1 MSRRRFLAI
10 IMSVFMILSLLPA
23 TVFAETSK
31 ALDGQLKIQGLAAA
45 GTVLSADLKGIKTEG
60 VTEDSVSYE
69 WFRKTP
75 EDEKKEQ
82 QGEKP
87 ELKQL
92 GKEKTYTI
100 VKDDVDSKIVL
111 TITGLED
118 KGFSGSLTATTA
130 TVTETVEAAEQNQTK
145 TELNTEDMGEN
156 ESQDANASEETSE
169 ETLEIPEAKE
179 EDEAGSESVDGI
191 PAATEDTET
200 SQPEQYEQ
208 NTEEEPSLNEYQ
220 EELYPEE
227 GNESSEEAENVE
239 NTEDTENAADNEQTS
254 GDAGSSSVDGI
265 PAATE
270 DGTYGEGDTIP
281 EDTDEKAYQAE
292 AEVGDGSSDVLNFG
306 NVVPG
311 QEDELAQYITIKNTG
326 TETLNFVGISPEHFA
341 VQDIT
346 EPLEAGQSVQVWI
359 APRVGTQPGTYD
371 DTITY
376 QTEEGAE
383 ASFKAQM
390 TITEEAPEDTPTPE
404 PTQIPEDTPTP
415 EPTQV
420 PEDTPTPEPTQVPE
434 DTPTPEP
441 TQVPED
447 TPTPEPTQVPLESK
461 VRSDMAEADFG
472 SVVEG
477 YTEAPQAKT
486 ATLTNEGNAD
496 AVLSDVFSDQG
507 EIRYFDVSL
516 SSQQIS
522 ANGGTAAFSVRPKN
536 NLSAGT
542 YTESF
547 TITDTTSGQNIV
559 LTASVTVDTAKH
571 SLGISTDT
579 LDFASAKK
587 GYSGIGGQQ
596 VTVTNNGNVTETLIQ
611 PTAKYFTVTAS
622 SALTI
627 QPGETAVFTV
637 IPISGLDVNSYQET
651 IKISS
656 EATETAFDAYFQVL
670 KGTVSLTKIQNP
682 SDISGIANGTAKDAQ
697 KLQLPSVVVIE
708 TTGGKAKAKVAW
720 DVQNCS
726 YKVSDTAAQSFTV
739 KGAVTLPDGVD
750 NDNKVELAAY
760 VKVNVEAYT
769 PKKASA
775 DDNKI
780 TGIEHNGVYTTQSK
794 ISFTAVGA
802 GMDNSSPKK
811 GDIRYIPL
819 NWTVINTNTWDE
831 APYTACFGLAKS
843 GDYRLKVVF
852 QQQQYNGESWKNTD
866 AQDAKQVAFSITKA
880 KVTAPGTNVTP
891 TANQKKSVRTNDATV
906 ILPFVIVL
914 LIAVGAI
921 CGIIYYKKKK
931 K

>member
-130 TVTETVEAAEQNQTK
+130 TVAETVEAAEQNQTK

-227 GNESSEEAENVE
+227 SNESSEEAEDVE
-239 NTEDTENAADNEQTS
+239 NTENAADNEQTS
-254 GDAGSSSVDGI
+254 GDAGSSSVEGI

-270 DGTYGEGDTIP
+270 DGTYGEGDSIP

-311 QEDELAQYITIKNTG
+311 QEDDLAQYITIKNTG

-359 APRVGTQPGTYD
+359 APRVGTQPGTYE

-383 ASFKAQM
+383 ASFQAQM
-390 TITEEAPEDTPTPE
+390 TIIEEAPEDTPTPE
-404 PTQIPEDTPTP
+404 PTQI
-415 EPTQV
+415 
-420 PEDTPTPEPTQVPE
+420 PE

-637 IPISGLDVNSYQET
+637 TPTSGLDVNSYQET

-760 VKVNVEAYT
+760 VKVNVEAYA

-843 GDYRLKVVF
+843 GDYTLKVVF

>member
-227 GNESSEEAENVE
+227 SNESSEDVE
-239 NTEDTENAADNEQTS
+239 NTENAADNEQTS
-254 GDAGSSSVDGI
+254 GDAGSSSVEGI

-270 DGTYGEGDTIP
+270 DGTYGEGDSIP

-404 PTQIPEDTPTP
+404 PTQI
-415 EPTQV
+415 

>member
-130 TVTETVEAAEQNQTK
+130 TVAETVEAAEQNQTK

-156 ESQDANASEETSE
+156 ESQNANASEETSE

-227 GNESSEEAENVE
+227 GNESSEDVE
-239 NTEDTENAADNEQTS
+239 NTENAADNEQTS
-254 GDAGSSSVDGI
+254 GDAGSSSVEGI

-270 DGTYGEGDTIP
+270 DGTYGEGDSIP

-311 QEDELAQYITIKNTG
+311 QEDDLAQYITIKNTG

-359 APRVGTQPGTYD
+359 APRVGTQPGTYE

-383 ASFKAQM
+383 ASFQAQM
-390 TITEEAPEDTPTPE
+390 TIIEEAPEDTPTPE
-404 PTQIPEDTPTP
+404 PTQI
-415 EPTQV
+415 

-637 IPISGLDVNSYQET
+637 TPTSGLDVNSYQET

-750 NDNKVELAAY
+750 NDNKVELVAY

-775 DDNKI
+775 DNNKI

-843 GDYRLKVVF
+843 GDYTLKVVF

-866 AQDAKQVAFSITKA
+866 AQDTKQVAFSITKA

>member
-1 MSRRRFLAI
+1 
-10 IMSVFMILSLLPA
+10 
-23 TVFAETSK
+23 
-31 ALDGQLKIQGLAAA
+31 
-45 GTVLSADLKGIKTEG
+45 
-60 VTEDSVSYE
+60 
-69 WFRKTP
+69 
-75 EDEKKEQ
+75 
-82 QGEKP
+82 
-87 ELKQL
+87 
-92 GKEKTYTI
+92 
-100 VKDDVDSKIVL
+100 
-111 TITGLED
+111 
-118 KGFSGSLTATTA
+118 
-130 TVTETVEAAEQNQTK
+130 
-145 TELNTEDMGEN
+145 MGEN

-227 GNESSEEAENVE
+227 SNESSEEAEDVE
-239 NTEDTENAADNEQTS
+239 NTENAADNEQTS
-254 GDAGSSSVDGI
+254 GDAGSSSVEGI

-270 DGTYGEGDTIP
+270 DGTYGEGDSIP

-311 QEDELAQYITIKNTG
+311 QEDDLAQYITIKNTG

-359 APRVGTQPGTYD
+359 APRVGTQPGTYE

-383 ASFKAQM
+383 ASFQAQM
-390 TITEEAPEDTPTPE
+390 TIIEEAPEDTPTPE
-404 PTQIPEDTPTP
+404 PTQIPEDTPMP
-415 EPTQV
+415 ES
-420 PEDTPTPEPTQVPE
+420 TQVPE

-461 VRSDMAEADFG
+461 VRSDMVEADFG

-637 IPISGLDVNSYQET
+637 TPTSGLDVNSYQET

-750 NDNKVELAAY
+750 NDNKVELVAY

-775 DDNKI
+775 DNNKI

-843 GDYRLKVVF
+843 GDYTLKVVF

-866 AQDAKQVAFSITKA
+866 AQDTKQVAFSITKA

>member
-1 MSRRRFLAI
+1 M
-10 IMSVFMILSLLPA
+10 
-23 TVFAETSK
+23 
-31 ALDGQLKIQGLAAA
+31 
-45 GTVLSADLKGIKTEG
+45 
-60 VTEDSVSYE
+60 
-69 WFRKTP
+69 
-75 EDEKKEQ
+75 
-82 QGEKP
+82 
-87 ELKQL
+87 
-92 GKEKTYTI
+92 
-100 VKDDVDSKIVL
+100 DSKIVL

-130 TVTETVEAAEQNQTK
+130 TVAETVEAAEQNQTK

-179 EDEAGSESVDGI
+179 ADEAGSESVDGI

-227 GNESSEEAENVE
+227 GNESSEEAEDVE
-239 NTEDTENAADNEQTS
+239 NTENAADNEQTS
-254 GDAGSSSVDGI
+254 GDAGSSSVEGI

-270 DGTYGEGDTIP
+270 DGTYGEGDSIP

-359 APRVGTQPGTYD
+359 APRVGTQPGTYE

-383 ASFKAQM
+383 ASFQAQM
-390 TITEEAPEDTPTPE
+390 TIIEEAPEDTPTPE
-404 PTQIPEDTPTP
+404 PTQIPEDTPM
-415 EPTQV
+415 
-420 PEDTPTPEPTQVPE
+420 PEPTQVPE

-587 GYSGIGGQQ
+587 GYNGIGGQQ

-637 IPISGLDVNSYQET
+637 TPTSGLDVNSYQET

-760 VKVNVEAYT
+760 VKVNVEAYA

-843 GDYRLKVVF
+843 GDYTLKVVF

-866 AQDAKQVAFSITKA
+866 AQDTKQVAFSITKA

>member
-130 TVTETVEAAEQNQTK
+130 TVAETVEAAEQNQTK

-208 NTEEEPSLNEYQ
+208 NTE
-220 EELYPEE
+220 
-227 GNESSEEAENVE
+227 
-239 NTEDTENAADNEQTS
+239 NAADNEQTS
-254 GDAGSSSVDGI
+254 GDAGSSSVEGI

-270 DGTYGEGDTIP
+270 DGTYGEGDSIP

-311 QEDELAQYITIKNTG
+311 QEDDLAQYITIKNTG

-359 APRVGTQPGTYD
+359 APRVGTQPGTYE

-383 ASFKAQM
+383 ASFQAQM
-390 TITEEAPEDTPTPE
+390 TITEEAPEDTLTPEPTQIPEDTPTPE

-441 TQVPED
+441 TQVP
-447 TPTPEPTQVPLESK
+447 LESK
-461 VRSDMAEADFG
+461 VRSDMVEADFG

-637 IPISGLDVNSYQET
+637 TPTSGLDVNSYQET

-750 NDNKVELAAY
+750 NDNKVELVAY

-775 DDNKI
+775 DNNKI

-843 GDYRLKVVF
+843 GDYTLKVVF

-866 AQDAKQVAFSITKA
+866 AQDTKQVAFSITKV

>member
-130 TVTETVEAAEQNQTK
+130 TVAETVEAAEQNQAK
-145 TELNTEDMGEN
+145 TEPNIEDMGEN
-156 ESQDANASEETSE
+156 ESQDANAAEETSE
-169 ETLEIPEAKE
+169 ETPGIPEAKG

-191 PAATEDTET
+191 PAATEDTEA

-220 EELYPEE
+220 EELYPDES
-227 GNESSEEAENVE
+227 NESSEATEDVE

-270 DGTYGEGDTIP
+270 DGTYGEGDSIP

-292 AEVGDGSSDVLNFG
+292 AEVGDGSSDVLKFG

-346 EPLEAGQSVQVWI
+346 EPLEVGQSVQVWI

-415 EPTQV
+415 EPTQI
-420 PEDTPTPEPTQVPE
+420 PEDTPTPEPTQI
-434 DTPTPEP
+434 
-441 TQVPED
+441 
-447 TPTPEPTQVPLESK
+447 PLESK
-461 VRSDMAEADFG
+461 VSSDMDEADFG

-516 SSQQIS
+516 SSQQIA
-522 ANGGTAAFSVRPKN
+522 ANGGTATFSVRPKN
-536 NLSAGT
+536 NLTAGT

-559 LTASVTVDTAKH
+559 ITASVTVDTAKH
-571 SLGISTDT
+571 SLGISTGT

-611 PTAKYFTVTAS
+611 PTAKYFTVTAAS
-622 SALTI
+622 GLTI

-637 IPISGLDVNSYQET
+637 TPASGLDVNSYQET

-708 TTGGKAKAKVAW
+708 TTGEKAKAKVAW

-726 YKVSDTAAQSFTV
+726 YKASDTAAQSFTV

-819 NWTVINTNTWDE
+819 NWTVINTNTWDR

-843 GDYRLKVVF
+843 GDYTLKVVF

-921 CGIIYYKKKK
+921 CSIIYYKKKK

>member
-31 ALDGQLKIQGLAAA
+31 TLDGQLKIQGLAAA

-130 TVTETVEAAEQNQTK
+130 TVAETVEAAEQNQTK

-156 ESQDANASEETSE
+156 GSQDANASEETSE

-208 NTEEEPSLNEYQ
+208 NTEEEPSLNEYH

-227 GNESSEEAENVE
+227 GNESSEEAEDVE

-254 GDAGSSSVDGI
+254 GDAGSSSVEGI

-404 PTQIPEDTPTP
+404 PTQI
-415 EPTQV
+415 
-420 PEDTPTPEPTQVPE
+420 PE

-627 QPGETAVFTV
+627 QPGKTAVFTV
-637 IPISGLDVNSYQET
+637 TPTSGLDVNSYQET

-843 GDYRLKVVF
+843 GDYTLKVVF

-866 AQDAKQVAFSITKA
+866 AQDTKQVAFSIAKA

>member
-130 TVTETVEAAEQNQTK
+130 TVAETVEAAEQNQTK

-227 GNESSEEAENVE
+227 SNESSEDVE
-239 NTEDTENAADNEQTS
+239 NTENAADNEQTS
-254 GDAGSSSVDGI
+254 GDAGSSSVEGI

-270 DGTYGEGDTIP
+270 DGTYGEGDSIP

-359 APRVGTQPGTYD
+359 APRVGTQPGTYE

-383 ASFKAQM
+383 ASFQAQM

-404 PTQIPEDTPTP
+404 PTQI
-415 EPTQV
+415 
-420 PEDTPTPEPTQVPE
+420 PE

-477 YTEAPQAKT
+477 YTEAPQART

-579 LDFASAKK
+579 LDFGSAKK

-637 IPISGLDVNSYQET
+637 TPTSGLDVNSYQET

-750 NDNKVELAAY
+750 NDNKVELVAY

-775 DDNKI
+775 DNNKI

-843 GDYRLKVVF
+843 GDYTLKVVF

-866 AQDAKQVAFSITKA
+866 AQDTKQVAFSITKA

>member
-60 VTEDSVSYE
+60 VTGDSVSYE

-118 KGFSGSLTATTA
+118 KGFSGSLMATTA
-130 TVTETVEAAEQNQTK
+130 TVAETVEAAEQNQTK

-227 GNESSEEAENVE
+227 GNESSEEAEDVE

-254 GDAGSSSVDGI
+254 GDAGSSSVEGI

-281 EDTDEKAYQAE
+281 EDADEKAYQAE
-292 AEVGDGSSDVLNFG
+292 AEVGDGSTDVLNFG

-359 APRVGTQPGTYD
+359 APRVGTQSGTYD

-383 ASFKAQM
+383 ASFQAQM
-390 TITEEAPEDTPTPE
+390 TITEEGAENTPTQAPENTPTPE
-404 PTQIPEDTPTP
+404 PTQI
-415 EPTQV
+415 
-420 PEDTPTPEPTQVPE
+420 PE

-637 IPISGLDVNSYQET
+637 TPTSGLDVNSYQET

-720 DVQNCS
+720 DVQNCF

-760 VKVNVEAYT
+760 VKVNVEAYA

-843 GDYRLKVVF
+843 GDYTLKVVF

-866 AQDAKQVAFSITKA
+866 AQDTKQVAFSITKA

>member
-118 KGFSGSLTATTA
+118 KGFSGSLMATTA
-130 TVTETVEAAEQNQTK
+130 TVAETVEAAEQNQTK

-227 GNESSEEAENVE
+227 GNESSEEAEDVE

-254 GDAGSSSVDGI
+254 GDAGSSSVEGI

-281 EDTDEKAYQAE
+281 EDADEKAYQAE
-292 AEVGDGSSDVLNFG
+292 AEVGDGSTDVLNFG

-359 APRVGTQPGTYD
+359 APRVGTQSGTYD

-383 ASFKAQM
+383 ASFQAQM
-390 TITEEAPEDTPTPE
+390 TITEEGAENTPTQAPENTPTPE
-404 PTQIPEDTPTP
+404 PTQI
-415 EPTQV
+415 
-420 PEDTPTPEPTQVPE
+420 
-434 DTPTPEP
+434 
-441 TQVPED
+441 PED

-637 IPISGLDVNSYQET
+637 TPTSGLDVNSYQET

-720 DVQNCS
+720 DVQNCF

-760 VKVNVEAYT
+760 VKVNVEAYA

-843 GDYRLKVVF
+843 GDYTLKVVF

-866 AQDAKQVAFSITKA
+866 AQDTKQVAFSITKA

>member
-130 TVTETVEAAEQNQTK
+130 TVAETVEAAEQNQTK

-179 EDEAGSESVDGI
+179 EDGAGSESVDGI

-227 GNESSEEAENVE
+227 GNESSEDVE
-239 NTEDTENAADNEQTS
+239 NTENAADNEQTS
-254 GDAGSSSVDGI
+254 GDAGSSSVEGI

-270 DGTYGEGDTIP
+270 DGTYGEGDSIP

-311 QEDELAQYITIKNTG
+311 QEDDLAQYITIKNTG

-359 APRVGTQPGTYD
+359 APRVGTQPGTYE

-383 ASFKAQM
+383 ASFQAQM
-390 TITEEAPEDTPTPE
+390 TIIEEAPEDTPTPE
-404 PTQIPEDTPTP
+404 PTQI
-415 EPTQV
+415 

-637 IPISGLDVNSYQET
+637 TPTSGLDVNSYQET

-750 NDNKVELAAY
+750 NDNKVELVAY

-775 DDNKI
+775 DNNKI

-843 GDYRLKVVF
+843 GDYTLKVVF

-866 AQDAKQVAFSITKA
+866 AQDTKQVAFSITKA

>member
-118 KGFSGSLTATTA
+118 KGFSGSLMATTA
-130 TVTETVEAAEQNQTK
+130 TVAETVEAAEQNQTK

-227 GNESSEEAENVE
+227 GNESSEEAEDVE

-254 GDAGSSSVDGI
+254 GDAGSSSVEGI

-281 EDTDEKAYQAE
+281 EDADEKAYQAE
-292 AEVGDGSSDVLNFG
+292 AEVGDGSTDVLNFG

-359 APRVGTQPGTYD
+359 APRVGTQSGTYD

-383 ASFKAQM
+383 ASFQAQM
-390 TITEEAPEDTPTPE
+390 TITEEGAENTPTQAPENTPTPE

-415 EPTQV
+415 EPTQI
-420 PEDTPTPEPTQVPE
+420 
-434 DTPTPEP
+434 
-441 TQVPED
+441 PED

-637 IPISGLDVNSYQET
+637 TPTSGLDVNSYQET

-843 GDYRLKVVF
+843 GDYTLKVVF

-866 AQDAKQVAFSITKA
+866 AQDTKQVAFSITKA

-931 K
+931 KKK

>member
-130 TVTETVEAAEQNQTK
+130 TVAETVEAAEQNQTK

-227 GNESSEEAENVE
+227 SNESSENVE
-239 NTEDTENAADNEQTS
+239 NTENAADNEQTS
-254 GDAGSSSVDGI
+254 GDAGSSSVEGI

-270 DGTYGEGDTIP
+270 DGTYGEGDSIP

-311 QEDELAQYITIKNTG
+311 QEDDLAQYITIKNTG

-359 APRVGTQPGTYD
+359 APRVGTQPGTYE

-383 ASFKAQM
+383 ASFQAQM
-390 TITEEAPEDTPTPE
+390 TITEEAPEDTLTPE
-404 PTQIPEDTPTP
+404 PTQI
-415 EPTQV
+415 

-461 VRSDMAEADFG
+461 VRSDMVEADFG

-637 IPISGLDVNSYQET
+637 TPTSGLDVNSCLLYT
-651 IKISS
+651 S
-656 EATETAFDAYFQVL
+656 DAA
-670 KGTVSLTKIQNP
+670 
-682 SDISGIANGTAKDAQ
+682 D
-697 KLQLPSVVVIE
+697 
-708 TTGGKAKAKVAW
+708 
-720 DVQNCS
+720 
-726 YKVSDTAAQSFTV
+726 
-739 KGAVTLPDGVD
+739 
-750 NDNKVELAAY
+750 EL
-760 VKVNVEAYT
+760 
-769 PKKASA
+769 
-775 DDNKI
+775 
-780 TGIEHNGVYTTQSK
+780 
-794 ISFTAVGA
+794 
-802 GMDNSSPKK
+802 
-811 GDIRYIPL
+811 
-819 NWTVINTNTWDE
+819 
-831 APYTACFGLAKS
+831 
-843 GDYRLKVVF
+843 
-852 QQQQYNGESWKNTD
+852 
-866 AQDAKQVAFSITKA
+866 
-880 KVTAPGTNVTP
+880 
-891 TANQKKSVRTNDATV
+891 
-906 ILPFVIVL
+906 
-914 LIAVGAI
+914 
-921 CGIIYYKKKK
+921 
-931 K
+931 

>member
-10 IMSVFMILSLLPA
+10 IMSVFMILSLLPT

-130 TVTETVEAAEQNQTK
+130 TVAETVEAAEQNQTK

-179 EDEAGSESVDGI
+179 ADEAGSESVDGI

-227 GNESSEEAENVE
+227 GNESSEEAEDVE
-239 NTEDTENAADNEQTS
+239 NTENAADNEQTS
-254 GDAGSSSVDGI
+254 GDAGSSSVEGI

-270 DGTYGEGDTIP
+270 DGTYGEGDSIP

-359 APRVGTQPGTYD
+359 APRVGTQPGTYE

-383 ASFKAQM
+383 ASFQAQM
-390 TITEEAPEDTPTPE
+390 TIIEEAPEDTPTPE
-404 PTQIPEDTPTP
+404 PTQIPEDTPM
-415 EPTQV
+415 
-420 PEDTPTPEPTQVPE
+420 PEPTQVPE

-587 GYSGIGGQQ
+587 GYNGIGGQQ

-637 IPISGLDVNSYQET
+637 TPTSGLDVNSYQET

-760 VKVNVEAYT
+760 VKVNVEAYA

>member
-130 TVTETVEAAEQNQTK
+130 TVAETVEAAEQNQTK

-227 GNESSEEAENVE
+227 GNESSEDVE
-239 NTEDTENAADNEQTS
+239 NTENAADNEQTS
-254 GDAGSSSVDGI
+254 GDAGSSSVEGI

-270 DGTYGEGDTIP
+270 DGTYGEGDSIP

-311 QEDELAQYITIKNTG
+311 QEDDLAQYITIKNTG

-359 APRVGTQPGTYD
+359 APRVGTQPGTYE

-383 ASFKAQM
+383 ASFQAQM
-390 TITEEAPEDTPTPE
+390 TIIEEA
-404 PTQIPEDTPTP
+404 
-415 EPTQV
+415 
-420 PEDTPTPEPTQVPE
+420 
-434 DTPTPEP
+434 
-441 TQVPED
+441 PED

-637 IPISGLDVNSYQET
+637 TPTSGLDVNSYQET

-750 NDNKVELAAY
+750 NDNKVELVAY

-775 DDNKI
+775 DNNKI

-843 GDYRLKVVF
+843 GDYTLKVVF

-866 AQDAKQVAFSITKA
+866 AQDTKQVAFSITKA

>member
-118 KGFSGSLTATTA
+118 KGFSGSLMATTA
-130 TVTETVEAAEQNQTK
+130 TVAETVEAAEQNQTK

-227 GNESSEEAENVE
+227 GNESSEEAEDVE

-254 GDAGSSSVDGI
+254 GDAGSSSVEGI

-281 EDTDEKAYQAE
+281 EDADEKAYQAE
-292 AEVGDGSSDVLNFG
+292 AEVGDGSTDVLNFG

-359 APRVGTQPGTYD
+359 APRVGTQSGTYD

-383 ASFKAQM
+383 ASFQAQM
-390 TITEEAPEDTPTPE
+390 TITEEGAENTPTQAPENTPTPE

-415 EPTQV
+415 EPTQI
-420 PEDTPTPEPTQVPE
+420 
-434 DTPTPEP
+434 
-441 TQVPED
+441 PED

-637 IPISGLDVNSYQET
+637 TPTSGLDVNSYQET

-843 GDYRLKVVF
+843 GDYTLKVVF

-866 AQDAKQVAFSITKA
+866 AQDTKQVAFSITKA

>member
-227 GNESSEEAENVE
+227 GNESSEEAEDVE

-346 EPLEAGQSVQVWI
+346 EPLETGQSVQVWI

-404 PTQIPEDTPTP
+404 PTQI
-415 EPTQV
+415 
-420 PEDTPTPEPTQVPE
+420 PE

-622 SALTI
+622 SALII

-637 IPISGLDVNSYQET
+637 TPTSGLDVNSYQET

-760 VKVNVEAYT
+760 VKVNVEAYA

-843 GDYRLKVVF
+843 GDYTLKVVF

-866 AQDAKQVAFSITKA
+866 AQDTKQVAFSITKA

>member
-390 TITEEAPEDTPTPE
+390 TITEEA
-404 PTQIPEDTPTP
+404 
-415 EPTQV
+415 
-420 PEDTPTPEPTQVPE
+420 PE

-852 QQQQYNGESWKNTD
+852 QQQQYNGESWKNHGHFT
-866 AQDAKQVAFSITKA
+866 
-880 KVTAPGTNVTP
+880 
-891 TANQKKSVRTNDATV
+891 
-906 ILPFVIVL
+906 
-914 LIAVGAI
+914 
-921 CGIIYYKKKK
+921 
-931 K
+931 

>member
-130 TVTETVEAAEQNQTK
+130 TVAETVEAAEQNQAK
-145 TELNTEDMGEN
+145 TEPNTEDMGEN
-156 ESQDANASEETSE
+156 ESQDANAAEETSE
-169 ETLEIPEAKE
+169 ETPEIPEAKG

-191 PAATEDTET
+191 PAATEDTEA

-220 EELYPEE
+220 EELYPDES
-227 GNESSEEAENVE
+227 NESSEAAEDVE

-254 GDAGSSSVDGI
+254 GDAGSSSVEGI

-281 EDTDEKAYQAE
+281 EDTDEKVYQAE

-359 APRVGTQPGTYD
+359 APRVGTQPGTYE

-390 TITEEAPEDTPTPE
+390 TITEEEPEPTQIPEDTPTPE

-415 EPTQV
+415 EPTQI
-420 PEDTPTPEPTQVPE
+420 PEDTPTPEPTQIPE

-441 TQVPED
+441 TQI
-447 TPTPEPTQVPLESK
+447 PLESK
-461 VRSDMAEADFG
+461 VSSDMDEADFG

-516 SSQQIS
+516 SSQQIA
-522 ANGGTAAFSVRPKN
+522 ANGGTATFSVRPKN
-536 NLSAGT
+536 NLTAGT

-559 LTASVTVDTAKH
+559 ITASVTVDTAKH
-571 SLGISTDT
+571 SLGISTGT

-611 PTAKYFTVTAS
+611 PTAKYFTVTAAS
-622 SALTI
+622 GLTI

-637 IPISGLDVNSYQET
+637 TPASGLDVNSYQET

-708 TTGGKAKAKVAW
+708 TTGGKAKAKVTW

-726 YKVSDTAAQSFTV
+726 YKASDTAAQSFTV

-760 VKVNVEAYT
+760 VKVNVEAYA

-819 NWTVINTNTWDE
+819 NWTVINTNTWDR

-843 GDYRLKVVF
+843 GDYTLKVVF

-914 LIAVGAI
+914 LLAVGAI

>member
-130 TVTETVEAAEQNQTK
+130 TVAETVEAAEQNQAK
-145 TELNTEDMGEN
+145 TELNTEDMWEN

-179 EDEAGSESVDGI
+179 EDEAGSESVEGI
-191 PAATEDTET
+191 PAATEDTEA

-220 EELYPEE
+220 EEPYPEE
-227 GNESSEEAENVE
+227 GNESSEATDDVE
-239 NTEDTENAADNEQTS
+239 NTENSADNEQTS

-270 DGTYGEGDTIP
+270 DGTYGEVVP
-281 EDTDEKAYQAE
+281 EDTEEKSCQAE

-415 EPTQV
+415 EPTQI
-420 PEDTPTPEPTQVPE
+420 PEDTPTPEPTQI
-434 DTPTPEP
+434 
-441 TQVPED
+441 
-447 TPTPEPTQVPLESK
+447 PLESK
-461 VRSDMAEADFG
+461 VSSDMDEADFG

-516 SSQQIS
+516 SSQQIA
-522 ANGGTAAFSVRPKN
+522 ANGGTATFSVRPKN
-536 NLSAGT
+536 NLTAGT

-559 LTASVTVDTAKH
+559 ITASVTVDTAKH
-571 SLGISTDT
+571 SLGISTGT

-611 PTAKYFTVTAS
+611 PTAKYFTVTAAS
-622 SALTI
+622 GLTI

-637 IPISGLDVNSYQET
+637 TPASGLDVNSYQET

-708 TTGGKAKAKVAW
+708 TTGGKAKAKVTW

-726 YKVSDTAAQSFTV
+726 YKASDTATQSFTV

-760 VKVNVEAYT
+760 VKVNVEAYA

-819 NWTVINTNTWDE
+819 NWTVINTNTWDR

-843 GDYRLKVVF
+843 GDYTLKVVF

-866 AQDAKQVAFSITKA
+866 AQDTKQVAFSITKA

>member
-130 TVTETVEAAEQNQTK
+130 TVAETVEAAEQNQTK

-169 ETLEIPEAKE
+169 ETREIPEAKE

-227 GNESSEEAENVE
+227 GNESSEEAEDVE

-254 GDAGSSSVDGI
+254 GDAGSSSVEGI

-270 DGTYGEGDTIP
+270 DGTYGEGDSIP

-383 ASFKAQM
+383 ASFQAQM
-390 TITEEAPEDTPTPE
+390 TITEEGAENTPTQAPENTPTPE

-420 PEDTPTPEPTQVPE
+420 PEDTPTPEPTQVP
-434 DTPTPEP
+434 
-441 TQVPED
+441 
-447 TPTPEPTQVPLESK
+447 LESK
-461 VRSDMAEADFG
+461 VRSDMTEADFG
-472 SVVEG
+472 SMVEG

-522 ANGGTAAFSVRPKN
+522 ANGGTAAFSVCPKN

-637 IPISGLDVNSYQET
+637 TPASGLDVNSYQEM

-656 EATETAFDAYFQVL
+656 EATETAFVAYFQVL

-843 GDYRLKVVF
+843 GDYTLKVVF

-866 AQDAKQVAFSITKA
+866 AQDTKQVAFSIAKA

>member
-31 ALDGQLKIQGLAAA
+31 TLDGQLKIQGLAAA

-130 TVTETVEAAEQNQTK
+130 TVAETVEAAEQNQTK

-156 ESQDANASEETSE
+156 GSQDANASEETSE

-208 NTEEEPSLNEYQ
+208 NTEEEPSLNEYH

-227 GNESSEEAENVE
+227 GNESSEEAEDVE

-254 GDAGSSSVDGI
+254 GDAGSSSVEGI

-415 EPTQV
+415 EPTQI
-420 PEDTPTPEPTQVPE
+420 PEDTPTPEPTQAPE
-434 DTPTPEP
+434 NT
-441 TQVPED
+441 
-447 TPTPEPTQVPLESK
+447 PTQVPLESK

-627 QPGETAVFTV
+627 QPGKTAVFTV
-637 IPISGLDVNSYQET
+637 TPTSGLDVNSYQET

-843 GDYRLKVVF
+843 GDYTLKVVF

-866 AQDAKQVAFSITKA
+866 AQDTKQVAFSIAKA

>member
-130 TVTETVEAAEQNQTK
+130 TVAETVEAAEQNQTK

-227 GNESSEEAENVE
+227 GNESSEDVE
-239 NTEDTENAADNEQTS
+239 NTENAADNEQTS
-254 GDAGSSSVDGI
+254 GDAGSSSVEGI

-270 DGTYGEGDTIP
+270 DGTYGEGDSIP

-311 QEDELAQYITIKNTG
+311 QEDDLAQYITIKNTG

-359 APRVGTQPGTYD
+359 APRVGTQPGTYE

-383 ASFKAQM
+383 ASFQAQM
-390 TITEEAPEDTPTPE
+390 TIIEEAPEDTPTPE
-404 PTQIPEDTPTP
+404 PTQI
-415 EPTQV
+415 

-637 IPISGLDVNSYQET
+637 TPTSGLDVNSYQET

-656 EATETAFDAYFQVL
+656 EATETAFDAYFQVF

-750 NDNKVELAAY
+750 NDNKVELVAY

-775 DDNKI
+775 DNNKI

-843 GDYRLKVVF
+843 GDYTLKVVF

-866 AQDAKQVAFSITKA
+866 AQDTKQVAFSITKA